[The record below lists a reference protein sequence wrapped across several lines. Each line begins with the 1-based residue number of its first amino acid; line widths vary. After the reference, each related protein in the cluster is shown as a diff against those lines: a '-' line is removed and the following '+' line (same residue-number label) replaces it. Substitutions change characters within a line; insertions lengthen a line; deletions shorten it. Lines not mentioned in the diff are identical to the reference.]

1 MSEQS
6 VPAFSS
12 EFFGYFAAESVL
24 LVGLVLLIVVPN
36 LGKGTFRVPGTQARV
51 PWFFGGERYA
61 FTGRPDVPG
70 YISVFVLLTAF
81 MLLLNDLLNGWD
93 GAATSALVHAHGDTS
108 VRILAATPFSRLME
122 TLFIGALL
130 LVAVASLDRY
140 RSTQPGAV
148 RSVRELYNNRRQA
161 DLHIL
166 LLTCALGMSTV
177 ALAENL
183 FVLFVGL
190 ELASFS
196 SYVLVAFNKESKAG
210 SEGGMK
216 YFIVGSASS
225 GVGLY
230 GLSLLYLWAGT
241 LQVDALALAWSNI
254 GQEVLPYVALGLML
268 VGFGFKVSAAPFHFA
283 APDAYAGA
291 ASPFAGLLA
300 TASKAMGMVG
310 LFRILLVVTLPDGTE
325 GSAVWLMLL
334 GILAAVTMTWGNIA
348 ALGST
353 NPKRMLAY
361 SSVAHA
367 GYMLAALTAVGVWNL
382 GEEALSPAA
391 QEASEAVLT
400 ALLFHLVVLV
410 AFKMGAFLVLGVL
423 ENEGEIRDDRALA
436 GLGRRSPLLA
446 VTMFIF
452 MLSLA
457 GVPPLSGFLSKLLVI
472 MGIVKVAAVDVGTS
486 GASIGFLGMDL
497 HWVWGLALLMVL
509 NSAISVFYYLR
520 IGVVMFFD
528 APAAGR
534 DHPVPRAVFA
544 TVAITACLVG
554 TLLFGIWGDPLIE
567 VCRSAAA
574 ALLG

>member
-1 MSEQS
+1 MTEYGYL
-6 VPAFSS
+6 PFSTG
-12 EFFGYFAAESVL
+12 FFAHFAPEIVL
-24 LVGLVLLIVVPN
+24 MLGLVLLILVPN
-36 LGKGTFRVPGTQARV
+36 LGRGTFRLPGTQVRL
-51 PWFFGGERYA
+51 PWFLGGERYA
-61 FTGRPDVPG
+61 LTGRPDVPG
-70 YISVFVLLTAF
+70 YLSVFVLLTAF
-81 MLLLNDLLNGWD
+81 MLLLNDVLNGWNGDVTSVLIHAD
-93 GAATSALVHAHGDTS
+93 GDQS

-130 LVAVASLDRY
+130 LVAIASLDRY
-140 RSTQPGAV
+140 RPTQPAAV
-148 RSVRELYNNRRQA
+148 RSVRALYNNRRQS

-166 LLTCALGMSTV
+166 LLTCGLGMTTV

-241 LQVDALALAWSNI
+241 LQVDMLAIAWSNI
-254 GQEVLPYVALGLML
+254 EQEVLPYVALGFML
-268 VGFGFKVSAAPFHFA
+268 VGFGFKISAAPFHFA

-291 ASPFAGLLA
+291 SSPFAGLLA

-310 LFRILLVVTLPDGTE
+310 LFRILLVVTLPEGTQ
-325 GSAVWLMLL
+325 GSAVWLGVL
-334 GILAAVTMTWGNIA
+334 GILAAITMTWGNLA
-348 ALGST
+348 ALGSQ

-423 ENEGEIRDDRALA
+423 EAEGEVRDDRALA
-436 GLGRRSPLLA
+436 GLGQRSPMLA

-457 GVPPLSGFLSKLLVI
+457 GVPPLSGFVSKLLVI

-486 GASIGFLGMDL
+486 GADIGLLGLDL

-509 NSAISVFYYLR
+509 NSAVSVYYYLR

-534 DHPVPRAVFA
+534 DHPAPRAIFA
-544 TVAITACLVG
+544 TLAIALCLIG
-554 TLLFGIWGDPLIE
+554 TVLFGIWGDPLIE
-567 VCRSAAA
+567 VCRHAAA